1 MNVYY
6 FLNYVANLA
15 NKFYLIQEED
25 KVENVEPEKKIS
37 EFKAPSNLAA
47 KLFQFQEED
56 FDETNKVNPSPTV
69 SPLKTPAN
77 LAAKLFQF
85 QEEDL
90 EENNVIQENK
100 NNITELK
107 TPANLAAKLFQF
119 QDEDLAPVV
128 HTPPQPRKS
137 VEMKISDKSKVTSR
151 LKTVTISSGFKNK
164 ENLNVEGEHT
174 IVLTDEQQPNAIT
187 TTGIL
192 LTPFDPYQRQKSLKR
207 NGDEID
213 GFTRFIVRSASG
225 QNVLDH
231 IDEAKDIPDDMTILP
246 ASSSYVPK
254 ASEDD
259 PSIIINS

>member
-1 MNVYY
+1 M
-6 FLNYVANLA
+6 
-15 NKFYLIQEED
+15 
-25 KVENVEPEKKIS
+25 ENVEPEKKIS

-85 QEEDL
+85 Q
-90 EENNVIQENK
+90 
-100 NNITELK
+100 
-107 TPANLAAKLFQF
+107 
-119 QDEDLAPVV
+119 DEDLAPVAL
-128 HTPPQPRKS
+128 TPQPRKS
-137 VEMKISDKSKVTSR
+137 IEMKISDKSKVTSR

-164 ENLNVEGEHT
+164 ENSNLEEEHT
-174 IVLTDEQQPNAIT
+174 IVLTDEQQPNAIAT
-187 TTGIL
+187 NGIL
-192 LTPFDPYQRQKSLKR
+192 LTPFDPYQRKKTLKR
-207 NGDEID
+207 SGDEID

-225 QNVLDH
+225 QNVLDR
-231 IDEAKDIPDDMTILP
+231 IDEAKDTIPDDMTILP